1 VPVELPRRDASTA
14 TGLKVLWSALGGIAL
29 AVVLVAW
36 RHFPVQ
42 HAFLVGLA
50 GGALVY
56 SALRTVENLKRLR

>member
-1 VPVELPRRDASTA
+1 VPIELPRHDVSAA
-14 TGLKVLWSALGGIAL
+14 TGLKVLWAMVGGIVL

-36 RHFPVQ
+36 RHFHWQ

-56 SALRTVENLKRLR
+56 SALRTVENLRRLR

>member
-1 VPVELPRRDASTA
+1 MV
-14 TGLKVLWSALGGIAL
+14 GGIVL

-36 RHFPVQ
+36 RHFHWQ

-56 SALRTVENLKRLR
+56 SALRTVENLRRLR